1 MADGRCALAPAEAV
15 DAVAAFLASGG
26 SVTEQSFERLVE
38 LMGRFSLF
46 LENGCGVSD
55 LREVSATFVARFVE
69 APTSSGGR
77 PSDSTRHFRRCAVRL
92 LFRTA
97 REMGLAETDP
107 TLDLRLEPRRGP
119 GARPLTDAEIGRC
132 RLSAVAT
139 LESTRLPAAWALAEA
154 GVRTG
159 ELSRITIGDLRLREG
174 TVEAPGCRS
183 ASPRTADLT
192 PWGAAHLRRRV
203 LALGCDPAQPVIY
216 TGDGSAKSQQA
227 AACIAVSTTLIR
239 AGLGGDPDVRPVSVA
254 AWAGAKVLEETGRIE
269 VAAERLGMRS
279 LDRTARLIG
288 LDTAGGGDR

>member
-15 DAVAAFLASGG
+15 DAVAAFLASDE

-38 LMGRFSLF
+38 LMGRFSSF
-46 LENGCGVSD
+46 VENGCGVSD
-55 LREVSATFVARFVE
+55 LRDVSASFVSQFVN
-69 APTSSGGR
+69 APTRAGGR
-77 PSDSTRHFRRCAVRL
+77 PSHSTRHLRRCAVRL

-97 REMGLAETDP
+97 REMGLADTDP
-107 TLDLRLEPRRGP
+107 TLDMRLEARRP
-119 GARPLTDAEIGRC
+119 SGARPLTEEEIGRC

-159 ELSRITIGDLRLREG
+159 ELSRVTIGDLNLKEA
-174 TVEAPGCRS
+174 TVQAPGCRS
-183 ASPRTADLT
+183 AAARTADLT

-227 AACIAVSTTLIR
+227 AACIAISTTLIR
-239 AGLGGDPDVRPVSVA
+239 AGLGDDPEVRPVSVA

-288 LDTAGGGDR
+288 LDTAGGR